1 MDNLDEKILLALN
14 DLTEAV
20 KENNELIKNGSA
32 EEFLREVSANIYA
45 DILMG
50 YIFSGD
56 KNLNF

>member
-20 KENNELIKNGSA
+20 KENNKLIKNGSA

-50 YIFSGD
+50 YIFSDD